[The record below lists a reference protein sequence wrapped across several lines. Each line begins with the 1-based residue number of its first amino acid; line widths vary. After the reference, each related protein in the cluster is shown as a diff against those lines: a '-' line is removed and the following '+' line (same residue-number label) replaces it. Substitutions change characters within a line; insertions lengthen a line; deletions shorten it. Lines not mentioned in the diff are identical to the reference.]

1 MAGPATGTTPVPE
14 PITAPDPSTRP
25 EGATVTNT
33 ETAPSAADAS
43 RASRPIYA
51 LKNVSKTYKQKN
63 RTVTAL
69 TNVDLTIPQGQ
80 LVAIQGPTGG
90 GKSTLLQ
97 MLGALDRPSAGS
109 VLLGE
114 QDVAKLGDR
123 ALTDLRATE
132 IGFVFQSFNLIPT
145 LTALENVETA
155 FAGSLAN
162 RSRTEIRD
170 RATAALREVG
180 LGERLDHLPAE
191 LSGGQQQR
199 VAIARALVKNPS
211 VLLAD
216 EPTGA
221 LDEATR
227 DEIMGL
233 IEKQWKERGLTV
245 VIVTHDSWVARRAE
259 RRLHIK
265 QGQVR
270 EV

>member
-1 MAGPATGTTPVPE
+1 MT
-14 PITAPDPSTRP
+14 S
-25 EGATVTNT
+25 T

-43 RASRPIYA
+43 RASRPMYH
-51 LKNVSKTYKQKN
+51 LTNVSKTYQQKN

-80 LVAIQGPTGG
+80 MVAVQGPTGG

-97 MLGALDRPSAGS
+97 MLGALDRPTAGS
-109 VLLGE
+109 VALGDR
-114 QDVAKLGDR
+114 DVAKLGDR

-162 RSRTEIRD
+162 RSRAEIRQ
-170 RATAALREVG
+170 RATDALQEVG

-221 LDEATR
+221 LDEGTR

-233 IEKQWKERGLTV
+233 IERQWKDRGLTV

-270 EV
+270 EVQ